1 MVFYY
6 IIRGKTGCTHS
17 LSPSRPPNNTLN
29 TQSRA
34 QQTHSRSR
42 SLRAHPQEWL
52 WRGEVRENACGALR
66 GVNQVHTAWPSVFA
80 VNPAQ
85 RCNALQHWY
94 PVNRPHR
101 YQKDCNPNYA
111 CNDEGAAA
119 ETDAILQAGG
129 TVGCSLL
136 SRPRLRR
143 P

>member
-66 GVNQVHTAWPSVFA
+66 GVNQVHMRGHLFSRLTLL
-80 VNPAQ
+80 
-85 RCNALQHWY
+85 NAATRS
-94 PVNRPHR
+94 N
-101 YQKDCNPNYA
+101 
-111 CNDEGAAA
+111 
-119 ETDAILQAGG
+119 TG
-129 TVGCSLL
+129 TQ
-136 SRPRLRR
+136 
-143 P
+143 